1 MAAAAETYIGSV
13 ISLTSKSEIRY
24 EGVLYTINT
33 EESSIGLRNVRSFGS
48 EGRKKDGQ
56 QIPASDKIYE
66 YILFRGS
73 DIKDLQVKSSPPA
86 QPASLHNDPA
96 IIQSH
101 YPRPTSVSTSL
112 PPAASTTAADQAAQN
127 GQSGIQMSPPFQG
140 SLPPTSQSIQSGI
153 QMPPPFQGNLP
164 PTSQSVQP
172 GIQMPP
178 PFQGNLPPTSQNARP
193 GIQMHVQSGI
203 QMPPPFQGNLPP
215 TSQNVQP
222 GIQMPPPF
230 PGNLPP
236 SLQNGQPGIQIPPP
250 FQVNLPPT
258 SQNVQSGIQMPP
270 PFQGNLPPTSQNV
283 QSGIQMPPPFQG
295 NPFQPPPSLPS
306 WNSSPMASSVN
317 GSGLAMPPM
326 YWPGYYTPP
335 TGFAHLQQPT
345 FLRPPHGLAVPQAL
359 QQSYPGLNASLPAG
373 FPSMPD
379 FPSLLQPSNIQ
390 SQTLGVSAV
399 PASSSASATETQ
411 VSQLPTIPSAV
422 PASVISLGL
431 TPPSVSPSTSMIEP
445 SISVS
450 QGMPSTVNNKPV
462 VLPDS
467 SVASLSS
474 DKPGSV
480 HASVS
485 TYQPSQAPSANI
497 ASGVISGAESI
508 ALVSPGQLLPTN
520 SSTSSQTVQTT
531 AVAPPSKPPSL
542 VSSSQT
548 ASIDPSSHPAS
559 SAVSR
564 QKVSSAAVPSS
575 RQVEPRNENKEA
587 KQTEQKAKQHVIA
600 PSENKEPLLP
610 APKPILQK
618 PAGASSYAQYNNRE
632 RGRGRGRGRANV
644 QSRPVAKFAED
655 FDFMAMN
662 EKFNKDEV
670 WGHLGKS
677 NGQFSDDPNE
687 YEDNGLEDDVVSPG
701 KPEVKPLYVKDDFF
715 DSLSSNTIDNGARNG
730 RIKFSEQRKI
740 DTETFGDSARHRS
753 MGMRGGGRGGPRG
766 GGPRG
771 RGGYYGRGY
780 GYTGRG
786 RGYFYPNQQP

>member
-1 MAAAAETYIGSV
+1 MAAAPETYIGSV

-101 YPRPTSVSTSL
+101 YPRPTSASTSL
-112 PPAASTTAADQAAQN
+112 PPAASTTAAD
-127 GQSGIQMSPPFQG
+127 
-140 SLPPTSQSIQSGI
+140 PTSQNGQSGI
-153 QMPPPFQGNLP
+153 QMPPPFQGSLP
-164 PTSQSVQP
+164 PSSQNVQS
-172 GIQMPP
+172 GVQMPP
-178 PFQGNLPPTSQNARP
+178 PFQVNLPPTSQNVLT
-193 GIQMHVQSGI
+193 GIQI
-203 QMPPPFQGNLPP
+203 PPPFQGNLPP

-230 PGNLPP
+230 P
-236 SLQNGQPGIQIPPP
+236 
-250 FQVNLPPT
+250 VNLPPT
-258 SQNVQSGIQMPP
+258 SQNGQSGIQMAP

-283 QSGIQMPPPFQG
+283 QSGIHMALPFQGNLPPTSQNVHSGIQMPPPYQG

-306 WNSSPMASSVN
+306 WSSSPMPSSVN

-335 TGFAHLQQPT
+335 TGFAHLQQPP

-359 QQSYPGLNASLPAG
+359 QQSVQYPGLNASMPAG

-379 FPSLLQPSNIQ
+379 FPSLLQPSNNQ
-390 SQTLGVSAV
+390 NQTSVSAA
-399 PASSSASATETQ
+399 PASSSASTTEIQ
-411 VSQLPTIPSAV
+411 VSQLPTKPSAV
-422 PASVISLGL
+422 PASVFSVGL
-431 TPPSVSPSTSMIEP
+431 TPPSVSLSTSMVEP
-445 SISVS
+445 SISLS
-450 QGMPSTVNNKPV
+450 QGLPSIVNNKPV

-474 DKPGSV
+474 DKPDNGP
-480 HASVS
+480 ASVS
-485 TYQPSQAPSANI
+485 TYQPSQPPSANI
-497 ASGVISGAESI
+497 ASSAIPVAESI
-508 ALVSPGQLLPTN
+508 ALVSPGQLLPTT
-520 SSTSSQTVQTT
+520 SSTSSQTKQTT
-531 AVAPPSKPPSL
+531 AVAPPSKPPSV

-548 ASIDPSSHPAS
+548 ASTVPSSHPTSSVVSHPQVAS
-559 SAVSR
+559 TTVL
-564 QKVSSAAVPSS
+564 SS
-575 RQVEPRNENKEA
+575 RQLEPRNENKEV
-587 KQTEQKAKQHVIA
+587 KHTEQKAKHVVA

-644 QSRPVAKFAED
+644 QPRPVAKFAED

-670 WGHLGKS
+670 WDHLGKS
-677 NGQFSDDPNE
+677 NGQLSDDPIE
-687 YEDNGLEDDVVSPG
+687 YVDNVLEDDVVSPG
-701 KPEVKPLYVKDDFF
+701 KPDVKPVYVKDDFF

-740 DTETFGDSARHRS
+740 DTETFGDSARHRP

-786 RGYFYPNQQP
+786 RGYSYPNHQP